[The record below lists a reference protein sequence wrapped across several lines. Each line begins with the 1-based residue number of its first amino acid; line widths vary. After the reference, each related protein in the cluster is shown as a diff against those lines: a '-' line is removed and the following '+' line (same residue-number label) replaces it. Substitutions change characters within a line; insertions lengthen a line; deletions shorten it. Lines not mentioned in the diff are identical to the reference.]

1 MKEPALDIDFSA
13 LTLQYPINLLP
24 EQQLDSLREQY
35 VSKTVERLRTW
46 LTNSLTKDATD
57 WQRPTAPELDGSSY
71 YFTGLPVLVMTPLN
85 EMIGK
90 GNLLN
95 FLGRAVRERFL
106 VKCVDQMSFFVGEYD
121 AKLKEYHVA
130 YLQDR
135 SRFRFYIEYMLANAN
150 NAVVIADSF
159 ISVMMEEL
167 TEEVQLKG
175 RLQSE
180 VNLLK
185 NQFGVVAD
193 HCRLAAEE
201 TILIDLSNVMK
212 NVMTPQWLR
221 PDDIT
226 ANCFSGTLADYDETL
241 RHLRPSLYKSLV
253 DRLAENVLLEY
264 MKVLLTRRCV
274 FKSDSERR
282 QAGEKI
288 INDGQA
294 LKTYFED
301 SMNVE
306 NEVIVAFGA
315 LFVVAQFFLTTD
327 SSMLSLD
334 VANLIREFPD
344 VRADQIYSLLMA
356 RGDLRANVAK
366 ELAADDPHQPESK
379 LKRSPLSLFT
389 KLSEATRHS

>member
-193 HCRLAAEE
+193 H
-201 TILIDLSNVMK
+201 
-212 NVMTPQWLR
+212 WLR